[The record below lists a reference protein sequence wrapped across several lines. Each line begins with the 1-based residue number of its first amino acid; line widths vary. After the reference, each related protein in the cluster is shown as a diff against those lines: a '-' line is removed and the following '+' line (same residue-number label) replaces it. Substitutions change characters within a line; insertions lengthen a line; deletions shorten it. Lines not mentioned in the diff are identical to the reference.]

1 MCSMHCNKVTTMHA
15 DVYHYKK
22 HTVSS
27 TFVFKHSPWLH
38 WNNQQCTL
46 DLVKLICGWFVNE
59 TCLCTTICESSQRE
73 KHSEFVCLLTDGSV
87 PKTLSYKPTQT
98 AARSEFFQNKH
109 SPTVSCASIYCMS
122 HVHNVL
128 EEVDLNTE
136 VNLKM
141 NRKSSEVTP
150 SSSRPSSAF

>member
-1 MCSMHCNKVTTMHA
+1 MLMFIIT
-15 DVYHYKK
+15 KK

-27 TFVFKHSPWLH
+27 TLVFKHSPWLH

-46 DLVKLICGWFVNE
+46 DLVKLVCGWFVNE
-59 TCLCTTICESSQRE
+59 TQLFVNRPRERNIQSLSVCSQTALCP
-73 KHSEFVCLLTDGSV
+73 KH
-87 PKTLSYKPTQT
+87 SYKPTQT

-128 EEVDLNTE
+128 EEVDWNTE

-150 SSSRPSSAF
+150 SSSRPFFCFLILEQL